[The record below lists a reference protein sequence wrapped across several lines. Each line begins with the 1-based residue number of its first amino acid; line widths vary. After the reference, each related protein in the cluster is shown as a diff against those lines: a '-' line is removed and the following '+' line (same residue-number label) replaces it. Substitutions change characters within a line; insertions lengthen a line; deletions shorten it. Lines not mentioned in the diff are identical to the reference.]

1 MAAVHGKDRFTRH
14 HVDRIRLRVD
24 FTESKH
30 QRVAV
35 GFRFG
40 DGFAADAAESMDGVA
55 AVAHWGGA
63 GMVRFAV
70 EGNGVAALTDDGVD
84 HADGLLVGF
93 QHAALFD
100 MQFNEGFNIPARRQ
114 RGGGQATGEF
124 SQNQYQG
131 KGSLYFEDET
141 LEYEGGFAAGKY
153 SGSGSLYDKD
163 GTLIYEGSFETG
175 RYSGEGTLY
184 GEKGMILYEGSFV
197 KGLYEGQ
204 GTLYRNGKKVYV
216 GAFAGGIPQGEGKAY
231 GNSGRA
237 DSWGTY
243 ADGEF
248 VAGQTVLYDENGK
261 IQYRGEVSN
270 GQYEGKG
277 SLYADGENNRIL
289 AASSGR

>member
-63 GMVRFAV
+63 GMVRLAV

-114 RGGGQATGEF
+114 RGGGQA
-124 SQNQYQG
+124 
-131 KGSLYFEDET
+131 KAT
-141 LEYEGGFAAGKY
+141 LLHSIDKRHAFGVFNLTHVRRVSDADDIFAAPE
-153 SGSGSLYDKD
+153 DVR
-163 GTLIYEGSFETG
+163 EAA
-175 RYSGEGTLY
+175 
-184 GEKGMILYEGSFV
+184 
-197 KGLYEGQ
+197 
-204 GTLYRNGKKVYV
+204 
-216 GAFAGGIPQGEGKAY
+216 AFFF
-231 GNSGRA
+231 R
-237 DSWGTY
+237 
-243 ADGEF
+243 
-248 VAGQTVLYDENGK
+248 
-261 IQYRGEVSN
+261 
-270 GQYEGKG
+270 
-277 SLYADGENNRIL
+277 
-289 AASSGR
+289 